1 MDLRMEFNFT
11 KIIFTLNIQADITKP
26 YLLFAIRKEFAEIFR
41 RNSEC
46 GHAACE
52 GCPASSEC
60 AYWQIFSQEISTDP
74 SAIKRYQKPPL
85 PFVFDLP
92 IVPPAPNNGRTLE
105 VGLTLVGL
113 AVNHVGHF
121 LDTVIA
127 MFSMGESLCS
137 GVASLIRIESVD
149 YLGNRSILSEN
160 GSLVT
165 LDLLYVLSME
175 GLEKSVVLS
184 NDTIRITIDTPLRI
198 IREGRPLRSLSF
210 ASLIMSLLRRMSSIA
225 FYYCHMD
232 LDLDFKWLSRE
243 SQFIGI
249 VDDGYRWVEWDTN
262 LGGIIGTATFT
273 GNLGEFLPFLLFGEI
288 FHAGKGAAYGLGRYR
303 LEKAV

>member
-1 MDLRMEFNFT
+1 MEFNFT
-11 KIIFTLNIQADITKP
+11 KLIFTLNLETDVTDP
-26 YLLFAIRKEFAEIFR
+26 LLFFGIRKEFAEIFR
-41 RNSEC
+41 RTSEC

-52 GCPASSEC
+52 VCSTASEC
-60 AYWQIFSQEISTDP
+60 AYWQIFSQEISSDP

-92 IVPPAPNNGRTLE
+92 ILPPAPNKGSSLE
-105 VGLTLVGL
+105 IGLTLVGL

-121 LDTVIA
+121 LDTVMAI
-127 MFSMGESLCS
+127 FSMGESLCS
-137 GVASLIRIESVD
+137 GVASLIKIESVD

-160 GSLVT
+160 GSLVG
-165 LDLLYVLSME
+165 LDHLYVLSME

-184 NDTIRITIDTPLRI
+184 NETLRITIDTPLRI
-198 IREGRPLRSLSF
+198 IREGRPLRNLSF
-210 ASLIMSLLRRMSSIA
+210 ATLIMSLLRRMSSIG

-243 SQFIGI
+243 SQLIGI

-262 LGGIIGTATFT
+262 LSGIIGSATFI
-273 GNLGEFLPFLLFGEI
+273 GNLGEFHPILLFGEN
-288 FHAGKGAAYGLGRYR
+288 FHVGKGSAYGLGCYR